1 MDLFV
6 LKAVLGLDKSGYD
19 KGIDDAKGKAEGF
32 GSILKKGFGT
42 AAKVGAVAITAA
54 STAVVAFGKSAIDAG
69 QTFDASMSQVAATMG
84 YTVEQLNT
92 EGSEAAKTYNTL
104 REFAQKMGSETAFS
118 ASEAADALNYMALA
132 GYDAETSMKMLPNVL
147 NLASAGAMSLSSASD
162 MVTDA
167 QSALGLTLDETSA
180 LVDKMATTASKS
192 NTSVSQLGE
201 AILTIGG
208 TANVLKGGTTE
219 LSAALGIL
227 ADNGIKG
234 AEGGTHLRNV
244 LLSLSAPT
252 DTAAETLASLGVKT
266 TDASGNLRSLE
277 SIMGDLDKSL
287 KGMGEA
293 DKAAIISK
301 IFNKTDI
308 AAVNA
313 LLSTSSSRWTEL
325 GEAINA
331 SSYSLSQISSD
342 LNNSGVDWNKYAS
355 EAFLSINGV
364 EKGIEDLA
372 SQIAYNLKTQGSSVA
387 ETAEFIASEYG
398 LSMEDATKA
407 VNSVNESLKTAT
419 GSAEAM
425 AKTQLD
431 NLAGDVTLFKSALEG
446 AQIAISDGL
455 TPTLRTFVQFG
466 SSSLSTLTTA
476 YKDGGLSG
484 LTDAFGDVVSE
495 GIGKLMDMLPSVIQA
510 GTSMLTALI
519 RGIISSAPKLVAAI
533 PKLLK
538 SLVTG
543 IAKGLP
549 QIGKAG
555 KQLVTSLIQS
565 IRTAFYTDVP
575 SLFASLLTGGKVTWA
590 TGYSIDRFMTQ
601 FVKPALKQGLEK
613 LFGDGSAA
621 NAIVDGFNKAFYAV
635 TGAVNTLKNVFNTV
649 VDFVTAHKDTIIS
662 VLSAVV
668 GGFLA
673 LKTALTI
680 TDTIKTLKTAIGT
693 AKSAITGLFTVISAH
708 PMMLLVVAI
717 GAVIGYLVNL
727 YRTNETFRDKVN
739 AAWETVKTVIS
750 GAWENTIKPAWES
763 LKSFITDTLV
773 PAFTAF
779 WNDTIKPFGE
789 YLAGAFATAWEGI
802 KTFFG
807 KTLPPIIS
815 SISTWFDNFKKDA
828 LEPLGTYISGVFIMD
843 WEGIKTFFGE
853 TLPTAISTV
862 VTWFTAFK
870 MKTLEPLGT
879 FLTNTFSVAWNAI
892 STFFTETLP
901 PAISGIATWFD
912 NFKKKTLEP
921 LATFLTGVFGT
932 AWEGVKTFFSET
944 LPGFVNTA
952 MMYFNAFKIGVL
964 KPLGDYIG
972 GAFLSAWAAIKDYWE
987 TDLSPRLQG
996 LKDAFDTFKQNVLV
1010 PIASFLGDTFKK
1022 AWEGIQ
1028 GLFGSSEGGTG
1039 VNGSLKELSRS
1050 FHDLYIKYIKPVADF
1065 VAGYFS
1071 TVWTTWKGVINGV
1084 ITFLT
1089 GVFTGDWKAAWQGLV
1104 DAFGSIF
1111 NGIKELV
1118 KKPLNAVIGFLNGL
1132 ISKVEL
1138 TINRLVRGINSAL
1151 TISIPRFAWDFRNPF
1166 TGSLIGSI
1174 GFPGYN
1180 WRPGLPGVT
1189 FGRIPL
1195 LAQGGTVANGGH
1207 AIVGE
1212 AGAEYLR
1219 VVNGQAVVTPIKGM
1233 NGGGDTYNTINIY
1246 QQPGQDPKQLAEI
1259 VQRELV
1265 RIGRQQ
1271 KAVYA

>member
-1 MDLFV
+1 MDLFA
-6 LKAVLGLDKSGYD
+6 LKAVLGLDTSGYD
-19 KGIDDAKGKAEGF
+19 KGISDAKGKAEGF
-32 GSILKKGFGT
+32 GSVLKKGFGT
-42 AAKVGAVAITAA
+42 AAKVGAVAVTAA
-54 STAVVAFGKSAIDAG
+54 STAVVAFGKSAVEAG
-69 QTFDASMSQVAATMG
+69 QTFDKSMAQVAATMG
-84 YTVEQLNT
+84 YTVDQLNT
-92 EGSEAAKTYNTL
+92 EGSEAANTYNTL
-104 REFAQKMGSETAFS
+104 RDFAQKMGSETAFS
-118 ASEAADALNYMALA
+118 ASEAAEALNYMALA

-147 NLASAGAMSLSSASD
+147 NLASAGTMSLSNASD

-180 LVDKMATTASKS
+180 LVDKMAKASSKS

-277 SIMGDLDKSL
+277 SIMGDLNKAL
-287 KGMGEA
+287 AGMGEA
-293 DKAAIISK
+293 DKAKIISQ

-313 LLSTSSSRWTEL
+313 LLSTSGSRWKEL
-325 GEAINA
+325 SSAI
-331 SSYSLSQISSD
+331 D
-342 LNNSGVDWNKYAS
+342 NSK
-355 EAFLSINGV
+355 
-364 EKGIEDLA
+364 
-372 SQIAYNLKTQGSSVA
+372 
-387 ETAEFIASEYG
+387 
-398 LSMEDATKA
+398 
-407 VNSVNESLKTAT
+407 

-476 YKDGGLSG
+476 YKEGGLSG
-484 LTDAFGDVVSE
+484 LTDAFSNVVSE
-495 GIGKLMDMLPSVIQA
+495 GIGKLMDMVPNVVQA
-510 GTSMLTALI
+510 GTSLLTALI

-575 SLFASLLTGGKVTWA
+575 SMFASLLTGGKVTWA

-621 NAIVDGFNKAFYAV
+621 NAIVDGFNKVVYTV
-635 TGAVNTLKNVFNTV
+635 TGIINTVKTGLASV
-649 VDFVTAHKDTIIS
+649 VDFVSQHADVILS
-662 VLSAVV
+662 VLGGIVTAIVAV
-668 GGFLA
+668 
-673 LKTALTI
+673 KTAMNIVSTV
-680 TDTIKTLKTAIGT
+680 
-693 AKSAITGLFTVISAH
+693 KSVISAFNSLFTLISAH
-708 PMMLLVVAI
+708 PMMILVVAI

-727 YRTNETFRDKVN
+727 YRTNDTFRDKVN
-739 AAWETVKTVIS
+739 AAWETIKTVIS

-773 PAFTAF
+773 PAFNTF
-779 WNDTIKPFGE
+779 WTDTIEPLGD
-789 YLAGAFATAWEGI
+789 YLAGAFNDAWEGI

-807 KTLPPIIS
+807 ETLPPIIS
-815 SISTWFDNFKKDA
+815 AISTWFDNFKKDT
-828 LEPLGTYISGVFIMD
+828 LEPIGTYISGGFSAA
-843 WEGIKTFFGE
+843 WEDIKTFFGE

-870 MKTLEPLGT
+870 MKTLEPLGA

-892 STFFTETLP
+892 STFFTDTLP

-912 NFKKKTLEP
+912 NFKKDTLEP
-921 LATFLTGVFGT
+921 LATFLTDVFGA
-932 AWEGVKTFFSET
+932 AWEGIKTFFSET

-972 GAFLSAWAAIKDYWE
+972 GAFLSAWTAIKEYWE

-996 LKDAFDTFKQNVLV
+996 LQDAFSTFKRNVLT
-1010 PIASFLGDTFKK
+1010 PIAGFLTGVFTN
-1022 AWEGIQ
+1022 AWNAITS
-1028 GLFGSSEGGTG
+1028 LFGSSEGGTG

-1050 FHDLYIKYIKPVADF
+1050 FHDLYIKYIRPVADF
-1065 VAGYFS
+1065 VAGTFS
-1071 TVWTTWKGVINGV
+1071 TVWETWKGVINGI

-1089 GVFTGDWKAAWQGLV
+1089 GVFKGDWQTAWDGLV
-1104 DAFGSIF
+1104 QIVGSLF
-1111 NGIKELV
+1111 NGLKTLLKTPI
-1118 KKPLNAVIGFLNGL
+1118 NAVIDLLNSL
-1132 ISKVEL
+1132 ISKVEF
-1138 TINRLVRGINSAL
+1138 TINKVVRGINGAL
-1151 TISIPRFAWDFRNPF
+1151 QIRVPGLKFKWVDGPMGTKLPWF
-1166 TGSLIGSI
+1166 TEDYSNLMI
-1174 GFPGYN
+1174 N
-1180 WRPGLPGVT
+1180 WRAKLPGVT

-1195 LAQGGTVANGGH
+1195 LAKGGIVANGGQ

-1212 AGAEYLR
+1212 AGAEHLR
-1219 VVNGQAVVTPIKGM
+1219 VVNGRAVVTPIKGASA
-1233 NGGGDTYNTINIY
+1233 GGDTYNTINIY
-1246 QQPGQDPKQLAEI
+1246 QQPGQDPRELAEM

-1271 KAVYA
+1271 KAVYV